1 MLSMTNPFRSRD
13 NHACPCRHRASGHVG
28 RYAGHQLLPAA
39 WPPSD
44 VIAAVRTRDKAAGL
58 AAAGVQVR
66 EAQTLGAKGKLRGI
80 ELGVA
85 SGRPG

>member
-1 MLSMTNPFRSRD
+1 MPA
-13 NHACPCRHRASGHVG
+13 HAATGTQATWGVTRVTSCCPRPG
-28 RYAGHQLLPAA
+28 
-39 WPPSD
+39 PSD

-80 ELGVA
+80 EWGVG

>member
-1 MLSMTNPFRSRD
+1 M
-13 NHACPCRHRASGHVG
+13 G

-66 EAQTLGAKGKLRGI
+66 EADSPPPQTLGAKGKLRGI
-80 ELGVA
+80 EWGVG

>member
-1 MLSMTNPFRSRD
+1 MPSPGLRPRGALRGSPVAARSL
-13 NHACPCRHRASGHVG
+13 A
-28 RYAGHQLLPAA
+28 
-39 WPPSD
+39 PSD

-80 ELGVA
+80 EWGVG